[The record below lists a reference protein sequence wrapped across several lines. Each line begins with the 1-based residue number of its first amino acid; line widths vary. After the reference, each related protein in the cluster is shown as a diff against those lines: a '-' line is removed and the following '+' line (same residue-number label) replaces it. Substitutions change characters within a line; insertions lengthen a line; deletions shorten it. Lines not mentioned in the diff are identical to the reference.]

1 MNATIFVSKYEAQI
15 YAIFRFVAGFLF
27 LWHGSQKLFGFPPA
41 GHEMP
46 AFIMFIAGP
55 IEFFGGLL
63 IMIGLF
69 TPWVA
74 FICSGQMA
82 FAYWS
87 VHGTHALLPFM
98 NGGELA
104 MIYCFLFLFI
114 SSRGSGLFSMDHFL
128 EKWKQ
133 NRRNEINKDRLTTR

>member
-1 MNATIFVSKYEAQI
+1 MSTTMFISKYETQI
-15 YAIFRFVAGFLF
+15 YAILRLVAGFLF
-27 LWHGSQKLFGFPPA
+27 LWHGSQKLFAFPPA

-46 AFIMFIAGP
+46 SYIMFIAGP
-55 IEFFGGLL
+55 IEFVGGLL

-74 FICSGQMA
+74 FICSGEMA

-87 VHGTHALLPFM
+87 VHGTHALLPVV

-104 MIYCFLFLFI
+104 IIYCFLFLFI
-114 SSRGSGLFSMDHFL
+114 AARGSGVYSADHFL
-128 EKWKQ
+128 KKRQ
-133 NRRNEINKDRLTTR
+133 

>member
-1 MNATIFVSKYEAQI
+1 MFISKYETRI
-15 YAIFRFVAGFLF
+15 YAVLRLVAGFLF

-46 AFIMFIAGP
+46 TYIMFIAGP

-87 VHGTHALLPFM
+87 VHGTHALLPAV

-104 MIYCFLFLFI
+104 IIYCFLFLFI
-114 SSRGSGLFSMDHFL
+114 AARGSGVYSADHFL
-128 EKWKQ
+128 KKRQ
-133 NRRNEINKDRLTTR
+133 